1 MDVKFPLDS
10 YLKYLETEGM
20 EKDNHLKNFLK
31 DVKTKIREVKDRG
44 YIDTEEHTLDVML
57 MFIPNESVYEFIHE
71 KDPNMLDV
79 ALGNGV
85 ILTSPMSLFAV
96 LAVIRQSVENFAFES
111 TSGEM
116 LQLFGKFYKQWD
128 MFTTK
133 LEMIGK
139 RLDDAQKAYDEL
151 ITTRR
156 NQLERPLEK
165 IETLR
170 KEKGIEIE

>member
-1 MDVKFPLDS
+1 
-10 YLKYLETEGM
+10 
-20 EKDNHLKNFLK
+20 
-31 DVKTKIREVKDRG
+31 
-44 YIDTEEHTLDVML
+44 
-57 MFIPNESVYEFIHE
+57 
-71 KDPNMLDV
+71 
-79 ALGNGV
+79 
-85 ILTSPMSLFAV
+85 
-96 LAVIRQSVENFAFES
+96 
-111 TSGEM
+111 M